1 MSDKDEKLDKYVQA
15 AAEARIMDELICMIH
30 DDFSEIISGA
40 KCNKFLDK
48 SGKALDKI
56 KIRLT
61 SASLMHFQESE
72 AMHLFFGRISSMASC
87 MLRLGINMIHWQW
100 RGLKKL

>member
-30 DDFSEIISGA
+30 G
-40 KCNKFLDK
+40 
-48 SGKALDKI
+48 
-56 KIRLT
+56 
-61 SASLMHFQESE
+61 
-72 AMHLFFGRISSMASC
+72 
-87 MLRLGINMIHWQW
+87 

>member
-40 KCNKFLDK
+40 K
-48 SGKALDKI
+48 
-56 KIRLT
+56 
-61 SASLMHFQESE
+61 
-72 AMHLFFGRISSMASC
+72 
-87 MLRLGINMIHWQW
+87 
-100 RGLKKL
+100 

>member
-56 KIRLT
+56 KDKADISFLDAFPGIG
-61 SASLMHFQESE
+61 SDASLLWT
-72 AMHLFFGRISSMASC
+72 HLFH
-87 MLRLGINMIHWQW
+87 GILYAPHVAM
-100 RGLKKL
+100 KS